1 MSFLYCHPA
10 LSPLSG
16 TVPIPGDKSLSHRAL
31 MFAALARGET
41 TITGLLPSEDVWST
55 RLALSSLGV
64 DFYDES
70 DGRVSVKSPGYQ
82 QFHEPEDIWNMGNS
96 GTSARLLMGMVC
108 NLPFRVFMTGDASL
122 RRRPMGRVIEPLS
135 LFGAKITA
143 RQDKNLP
150 LLIEGATNPAPITY
164 TLPVASAQVKSA
176 ILLAGLMCHGETTVI
191 EPEPSRD
198 HTERLFD
205 YYGIPHRIT
214 QDPKGTRSIT
224 VTGFPDIHPR
234 PLTVVADPSSAA
246 FVMVAALLVPNSH
259 VIMPAVGLNPLR
271 TGLIETLQDM
281 GGDIQI
287 HNQTIVSGE
296 EVGTIMVR
304 GSALRGVQVPAER
317 APRMIDEY
325 PILSVAASFAQG
337 TTMMHGLSE
346 LRVKESNRLQAIL
359 DGLSAV
365 GVRAESHDDTLT
377 VYGQNTVR
385 GGATIATHF
394 DHRMAMS
401 FFIMGLRTQSPI
413 MIQGWESINTS
424 FPTFLDCI
432 QTMGATFTVIPDA
445 KP

>member
-1 MSFLYCHPA
+1 MSFLSCHA
-10 LSPLSG
+10 AVSPLSG

-31 MFAALARGET
+31 IFAALARGKT

-55 RLALSSLGV
+55 RLALASLGV
-64 DFYDES
+64 DFQDES
-70 DGRVSVKSPGYQ
+70 DGRVSVNSPGYQ
-82 QFHEPEDIWNMGNS
+82 AFHEPEDIWNMGNS

-108 NLPFRVFMTGDASL
+108 NRPFRVFMTGDASL
-122 RRRPMGRVIEPLS
+122 RRRPMGRVIQPLS
-135 LFGAKITA
+135 QFGAKITA
-143 RQDKNLP
+143 RQDKILP
-150 LLIEGATNPAPITY
+150 LFIEGAAHPVPITY
-164 TLPVASAQVKSA
+164 TLPVPSAQVKSA

-205 YYGIPHRIT
+205 YYSIPHSVAQIHGHRH
-214 QDPKGTRSIT
+214 IT
-224 VTGFPDIHPR
+224 VRGFPEIQPR
-234 PLTVVADPSSAA
+234 PLHIVGDPSSAA
-246 FVMVAALLVPNSH
+246 FIMVAALLVPGSDVTIHN
-259 VIMPAVGLNPLR
+259 VGLNPLR

-287 HNQTIVSGE
+287 YNQTVVSGE
-296 EVGTIMVR
+296 EVGDIVVR
-304 GSALRGVQVPAER
+304 GSRLRGVTVPAER

-325 PILSVAASFAQG
+325 PILSVAASFAEG
-337 TTMMHGLSE
+337 PTEMHGLAE

-385 GGATIATHF
+385 GGATIAAHL

-401 FFIMGLRTQSPI
+401 FFVMGLRTQSPI

-424 FPTFLDCI
+424 FPTFLDCMRS
-432 QTMGATFTVIPDA
+432 MGVTFAVIPDA

>member
-1 MSFLYCHPA
+1 
-10 LSPLSG
+10 
-16 TVPIPGDKSLSHRAL
+16 
-31 MFAALARGET
+31 
-41 TITGLLPSEDVWST
+41 
-55 RLALSSLGV
+55 
-64 DFYDES
+64 
-70 DGRVSVKSPGYQ
+70 
-82 QFHEPEDIWNMGNS
+82 
-96 GTSARLLMGMVC
+96 
-108 NLPFRVFMTGDASL
+108 
-122 RRRPMGRVIEPLS
+122 MGRVIQPLS

-150 LLIEGATNPAPITY
+150 LLIEGAAHPVPITY

-176 ILLAGLMCHGETTVI
+176 VLLAGLMCHGDTMVI

-205 YYGIPHRIT
+205 YYGIPHRIA
-214 QDPKGTRSIT
+214 QNQNGHRQIT
-224 VTGFPDIHPR
+224 VTGFPDIAPR
-234 PLTVVADPSSAA
+234 PLHIVGDPSSAA
-246 FVMVAALLVPNSH
+246 FIMVAALLVPGSDVTIHN
-259 VIMPAVGLNPLR
+259 VGLNPLR

-287 HNQTIVSGE
+287 HNQTVVSGE
-296 EVGTIMVR
+296 EVGTIVVR
-304 GSALRGVQVPAER
+304 GSALRGVKVPAER

-325 PILSVAASFAQG
+325 PILSVAASFAEG
-337 TTMMHGLSE
+337 PTEMHGLAE

-413 MIQGWESINTS
+413 MIKGWESINTS
-424 FPTFLDCI
+424 FPSFLDCMR
-432 QTMGATFTVIPDA
+432 TMGVTFAVIPDA

>member
-1 MSFLYCHPA
+1 MSFLSCHA
-10 LSPLSG
+10 AVSPLSG
-16 TVPIPGDKSLSHRAL
+16 TIPIPGDKSLSHRAL
-31 MFAALARGET
+31 IFAALARGKT

-55 RLALSSLGV
+55 RLALASLGV
-64 DFYDES
+64 DFQDES
-70 DGRVSVKSPGYQ
+70 DGRVSVNSPGYQ
-82 QFHEPEDIWNMGNS
+82 AFHEPEDIWNMGNS

-122 RRRPMGRVIEPLS
+122 RRRPMGRVIQPLS
-135 LFGAKITA
+135 QFGAKITA
-143 RQDKNLP
+143 RQDKILP
-150 LLIEGATNPAPITY
+150 LFIEGAAHPVPITY
-164 TLPVASAQVKSA
+164 TLPVPSAQVKSA

-205 YYGIPHRIT
+205 YYAIPH
-214 QDPKGTRSIT
+214 SIT
-224 VTGFPDIHPR
+224 ERNGHRHITVKGFPEIQPR
-234 PLTVVADPSSAA
+234 PLHIVGDPSSAA
-246 FVMVAALLVPNSH
+246 FVMVAALLVPGSDVTIHN
-259 VIMPAVGLNPLR
+259 VGLNPLR

-287 HNQTIVSGE
+287 HNQTVVSGE
-296 EVGTIMVR
+296 EVGDIVVR
-304 GSALRGVQVPAER
+304 GSALRGVTVPAER

-325 PILSVAASFAQG
+325 PILSVAASFAEG
-337 TTMMHGLSE
+337 PTEMHGLAE

-385 GGATIATHF
+385 GGTTIAAHL

-401 FFIMGLRTQSPI
+401 FFVMGLRTQSPI

-424 FPTFLDCI
+424 FPTFLDCMRS
-432 QTMGATFTVIPDA
+432 MGVTFAVIPDA